1 MRTSYD
7 VIIRPLN
14 TERAYADTRLSR
26 KYAFEVAK
34 RCQGKHAIKEAVEE
48 AFDVRVEKVRTMMVK
63 RQDKKTRQKISE
75 QRSWKKAIVKLTP
88 DSKTIEFFEGV

>member
-14 TERAYADTRLSR
+14 TERAYADAALR
-26 KYAFEVAK
+26 KYTFEVAK
-34 RCQGKHAIKEAVEE
+34 DAGKHAIKEAVEE
-48 AFDVRVEKVRTMMVK
+48 AFDVGRKGSHNDGK
-63 RQDKKTRQKISE
+63 GQDKKTRQKSRNNE
-75 QRSWKKAIVKLTP
+75 KLEKAIVKLTP

>member
-14 TERAYADTRLSR
+14 TERAYADAALR
-26 KYAFEVAK
+26 KYTFEVAK
-34 RCQGKHAIKEAVEE
+34 DAGKHAIKEAVEE

-63 RQDKKTRQKISE
+63 GKTRRLGRNLGTT
-75 QRSWKKAIVKLTP
+75 RSWKKAIVKLTP